1 VVVVAQRQARA
12 AALVQEVVSELL
24 FRRIKDPRI
33 GFVSVVKVDVT
44 RDVSLAKVFVSVLG
58 TAEEKEQTMQG
69 LRSAQGLIRS
79 EVAKALG
86 MRRALEIQFVLDEG
100 IEYSIRVSK
109 LLSEIR
115 HDAGKEEGERGK

>member
-1 VVVVAQRQARA
+1 MAQRQARA

-33 GFVSVVKVDVT
+33 GFVSVVKVDIT

>member
-115 HDAGKEEGERGK
+115 HDAGKEEEERGK

>member
-1 VVVVAQRQARA
+1 MAQRQARA